1 MNRRSLLE
9 PFQSKAYAILSAWSD
24 RTFFLHK
31 CQQSHSLWVS
41 DLPRQLP
48 APAMQSAI
56 RVLEANGFL
65 CENHLPAHLL
75 WMDISPS
82 QYEALLAPLPQRPAA
97 LPIQDALHPAYAL
110 CRFLFLHPFALAV
123 QPLSPL
129 RDVLKAGDAASLRN
143 CLSLIPP
150 LHQQCAAWLREGRP
164 LPHAVGSVLSAWLE
178 DEDAIF
184 WQEEDVH
191 DSSVLRP

>member
-9 PFQSKAYAILSAWSD
+9 PFQSKAYAILSAGSEH
-24 RTFFLHK
+24 TFFLHK

-48 APAMQSAI
+48 ASALQSAI
-56 RVLEANGFL
+56 RALEAHGFL
-65 CENHLPAHLL
+65 CETHPHLL
-75 WMDISPS
+75 WVDLSPL
-82 QYEALLAPLPQRPAA
+82 QYEALLAPLPHRPAA
-97 LPIQDALHPAYAL
+97 LPMHDALHPAYAL
-110 CRFLFLHPFALAV
+110 CRFLFLHPFTLAV

-129 RDVLKAGDAASLRN
+129 RDVLKAVDAASPGN

-178 DEDAIF
+178 DENTI
-184 WQEEDVH
+184 
-191 DSSVLRP
+191 LG